1 MVSDDDLGI
10 SVNFPT
16 LAWRFIGSDP
26 TNGVM
31 VIFSCSRA
39 SEYPH
44 TIATPTAGGMNV
56 NAMRVINR
64 TEIRSRFAV
73 GRCRTR
79 QYCLASLA
87 GV

>member
-31 VIFSCSRA
+31 LIFSCSRA

-44 TIATPTAGGMNV
+44 TIAMPTAGGMNV
-56 NAMRVINR
+56 NAMRVI
-64 TEIRSRFAV
+64 TEPRSGAGSRSGDAEQDSAV
-73 GRCRTR
+73 
-79 QYCLASLA
+79 
-87 GV
+87 